1 MSIADVICVDF
12 IAKMSHGI
20 FQVAKTVRPD
30 CIRIP
35 EHILFVS
42 NAFDSVIFYCVILP
56 ALRLNSKFIF
66 SVTDLDFSRI

>member
-1 MSIADVICVDF
+1 MGIANVISMDF
-12 IAKMSHGI
+12 IAKMSHGV

-35 EHILFVS
+35 EHILLAS
-42 NAFDSVIFYCVILP
+42 NAVDSVIFHCVILP
-56 ALRLNSKFIF
+56 TLRLNSKFIF